1 MDLSTGVK
9 VEGKTEFL
17 GYEGVSDVGQVVA
30 LLKGGAAVQALAAGD
45 EGEVFLDRT
54 PFYAESGGQVG
65 DTGELGNVSAR
76 FLVADTQKRGTAFS
90 HLGKLEQ
97 GEIRVGDKL
106 AAKVDAARRKA
117 IMANHSATHLLH
129 AALRQVLGTH
139 VQQKGSLVA
148 PDRLR
153 FDFSHFQAITPE
165 ELRAIERLVNEEIRA
180 NTAARHARDALRRGR
195 RRGRHRAVR
204 REIRERRARAAL
216 GDFSMELC
224 GGTHVART
232 GDIGIFKIVSEGG
245 VAAGVRRIEAIT
257 AEGALDYVEHTD
269 QLVKE
274 VAGLVRG
281 TRDDV
286 KTKVADALER
296 IRQLEKE
303 NRQLKDKLASGQ
315 GTDLSAGARDIAGV
329 KLLAAQVDGADAG
342 ALRNA
347 VDQLKDKLKSAIIVL
362 ASVDATNKITL
373 VAGVTADQTS
383 ARSRPASW
391 SAMSPARS
399 AARAAVVPT
408 SRKPAATTR
417 RRSVPRS
424 PASKA
429 SCAPSS
435 ARRNGDSPDLLSG
448 DCRDAASMN
457 RSVPSVTRTIVQKY
471 GGTSVGSV
479 ELIQRVAEKVAAVR
493 ERGDRIAVVV
503 SAMGDH
509 TDRLVDLAAGIARE
523 PNAREMDVLLSTGE
537 QVSIALLAMALCERG
552 IPARSFTGSQVR
564 VRTTSSHRRARI
576 TAVEVQRL
584 QASLEQGEV
593 PVVAGFQG
601 VDDNGDITT
610 IGRGGSDTSA
620 VALAV
625 ALKADEC
632 QILTDVD
639 GVYTTDPRL
648 VADAR
653 LLPRISFEEM
663 LELAGQGSRVL
674 HLRSVEFA
682 AKYNVPLR
690 VLSSFRPGPGTL
702 ICKEDPNVEAPLI
715 SGIAFNRDEAQITVA
730 GLPDTA
736 DCVARVLRP
745 ISSAN
750 IEVDMIVLATGRDG
764 LKDLS
769 FTVHRDDFLEAQR
782 LAQNITA
789 EFKGCRLSADN
800 TVAKL
805 AIVGVGMRSH
815 AGVAT
820 QLFES
825 LARQG
830 VKALLISTSEIKIA
844 VLIPESALESCVKC
858 LHEDLGLSRT
868 L

>member
-1 MDLSTGVK
+1 M
-9 VEGKTEFL
+9 
-17 GYEGVSDVGQVVA
+17 
-30 LLKGGAAVQALAAGD
+30 
-45 EGEVFLDRT
+45 
-54 PFYAESGGQVG
+54 
-65 DTGELGNVSAR
+65 
-76 FLVADTQKRGTAFS
+76 
-90 HLGKLEQ
+90 
-97 GEIRVGDKL
+97 
-106 AAKVDAARRKA
+106 
-117 IMANHSATHLLH
+117 
-129 AALRQVLGTH
+129 
-139 VQQKGSLVA
+139 
-148 PDRLR
+148 
-153 FDFSHFQAITPE
+153 
-165 ELRAIERLVNEEIRA
+165 
-180 NTAARHARDALRRGR
+180 
-195 RRGRHRAVR
+195 
-204 REIRERRARAAL
+204 
-216 GDFSMELC
+216 
-224 GGTHVART
+224 
-232 GDIGIFKIVSEGG
+232 
-245 VAAGVRRIEAIT
+245 
-257 AEGALDYVEHTD
+257 
-269 QLVKE
+269 
-274 VAGLVRG
+274 
-281 TRDDV
+281 
-286 KTKVADALER
+286 
-296 IRQLEKE
+296 
-303 NRQLKDKLASGQ
+303 
-315 GTDLSAGARDIAGV
+315 
-329 KLLAAQVDGADAG
+329 
-342 ALRNA
+342 
-347 VDQLKDKLKSAIIVL
+347 
-362 ASVDATNKITL
+362 
-373 VAGVTADQTS
+373 
-383 ARSRPASW
+383 
-391 SAMSPARS
+391 
-399 AARAAVVPT
+399 
-408 SRKPAATTR
+408 
-417 RRSVPRS
+417 
-424 PASKA
+424 
-429 SCAPSS
+429 
-435 ARRNGDSPDLLSG
+435 
-448 DCRDAASMN
+448 
-457 RSVPSVTRTIVQKY
+457 TRTIVQKY

-493 ERGDRIAVVV
+493 ARGDRIAVVV

-509 TDRLVDLAAGIARE
+509 TDRLVDLAAGISRE
-523 PNAREMDVLLSTGE
+523 PNPREMDVLLSTGE

-564 VRTTSSHRRARI
+564 VRTTSVHRRARI

-584 QASLEQGEV
+584 QSALDNDEV

-601 VDDNGDITT
+601 IDDEGDITT

-648 VADAR
+648 VSDAR
-653 LLPRISFEEM
+653 LLSRISFEEM

-736 DCVARVLRP
+736 DCVARVLKP

-782 LAQNITA
+782 IAQNITA

-800 TVAKL
+800 SVAKI

-844 VLIPESALESCVKC
+844 VLIPEKSLESCVKC
-858 LHEDLGLSRT
+858 LHGDLGLTRA